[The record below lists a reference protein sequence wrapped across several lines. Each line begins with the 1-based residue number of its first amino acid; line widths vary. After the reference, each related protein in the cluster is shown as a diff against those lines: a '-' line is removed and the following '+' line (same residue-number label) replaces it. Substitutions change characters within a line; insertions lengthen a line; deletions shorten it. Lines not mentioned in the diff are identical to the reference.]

1 MANGVFHTYRSR
13 VNNGFVTLMFER
25 QSFFRSGESAPPLD
39 CVAMSHDPRSP
50 LDSAA
55 LRAALPRWRRVLAL
69 ESTDSTNIDVT
80 RMASEGAPD
89 RVAVVASEQ
98 TAGRGRLSRSWT
110 APPGASI
117 AVSSLFRPEG
127 VPPEDLGLLSLVAGL
142 AVVDM
147 VREVVE
153 LPASGSPVDGELL
166 DDDAVAGPEV
176 GLKWPNDV
184 LLGGRKVCGIL
195 VEAASI
201 APPALVVGIGVN
213 VDLREDELPVPHATS
228 LALAGA
234 GNLDR
239 TKLAAGLLD
248 ALDRRERQWRFD
260 RPAMMADY
268 RATCLTLGTRVR
280 VELPGG
286 GELIG
291 EAVDILHD
299 GELVVRDDEGA
310 NRTVTA
316 GDVRHLRAVDGGY
329 AGEAKK

>member
-1 MANGVFHTYRSR
+1 
-13 VNNGFVTLMFER
+13 
-25 QSFFRSGESAPPLD
+25 
-39 CVAMSHDPRSP
+39 MSHDPRSP
-50 LDSAA
+50 LDAAA
-55 LRAALPRWRRVLAL
+55 LRAALPRWHAVDAV
-69 ESTDSTNIDVT
+69 ETTGSTNIDVT

-89 RVAVVASEQ
+89 RVALVASEQ

-110 APPGASI
+110 APAGASI
-117 AVSSLFRPEG
+117 ALSALFRPEG
-127 VPPEDLGLLSLVAGL
+127 VPAEDLGLLPLVAGL

-147 VREVVE
+147 VRDVAK
-153 LPASGSPVDGELL
+153 LPQAAAPG
-166 DDDAVAGPEV
+166 DAVAKPPEL

-184 LLGGRKVCGIL
+184 LLGGRKLCGIL

-234 GNLDR
+234 ENLNR
-239 TKLAAGLLD
+239 TELAVGLLD

-260 RPAMMADY
+260 RAAMMADY

-286 GELIG
+286 GELVG
-291 EAVDILHD
+291 DAADILDD
-299 GELVVRDDEGA
+299 GELVVRDDSGA
-310 NRTVTA
+310 RRTVTA
-316 GDVRHLRAVDGGY
+316 GDVRHLRAAEGGY
-329 AGEAKK
+329 AGEAAK

>member
-1 MANGVFHTYRSR
+1 
-13 VNNGFVTLMFER
+13 
-25 QSFFRSGESAPPLD
+25 
-39 CVAMSHDPRSP
+39 MSHDPRSP

-55 LRAALPRWRRVLAL
+55 LRAALPRWRRVLAV
-69 ESTDSTNIDVT
+69 ESTGSTNVDVT
-80 RMASEGAPD
+80 RMVAEGAPD
-89 RVAVVASEQ
+89 RVALVASEQ

-110 APPGASI
+110 APAGASI
-117 AVSSLFRPEG
+117 AASALFRPEG
-127 VPPEDLGLLSLVAGL
+127 VRPEDLGLLPLVAGL

-147 VREVVE
+147 VRDVAG
-153 LPASGSPVDGELL
+153 LPVAGEGEGL
-166 DDDAVAGPEV
+166 DDDAAARPEV

-184 LLGGRKVCGIL
+184 LLGGRKLCGIL

-234 GNLDR
+234 SNLDR

-260 RPAMMADY
+260 REAMMADY

-286 GELIG
+286 GDVVG
-291 EAVDILHD
+291 EAVGILDD
-299 GELVVRDDEGA
+299 GELVVRDGDGVE
-310 NRTVTA
+310 RTVTA
-316 GDVRHLRAVDGGY
+316 GDVRHLRSADGGY
-329 AGEAKK
+329 AGEAAK